1 MAGYLA
7 KGSGKVLD
15 LNARKVRFCEHLL
28 HSSFN
33 NRIYGQILP
42 KYTLLQLYE
51 TTRIT
56 SESNGVCENL
66 WELSTLKIPALCLYN
81 HETIIARNLV
91 I

>member
-1 MAGYLA
+1 MNIYY
-7 KGSGKVLD
+7 
-15 LNARKVRFCEHLL
+15 
-28 HSSFN
+28 SSAN
-33 NRIYGQILP
+33 NRIYGQILL

-66 WELSTLKIPALCLYN
+66 WEPSTLKIPALCLYN
-81 HETIIARNLV
+81 HKTIIARNLV